1 MFKPLF
7 LALTLASPAIFA
19 MESIQVNNNAD
30 FELALSQSNY
40 NRIMVK
46 GDKILD
52 AAFPESSMG
61 IKPDE
66 KDGSIYVALS
76 SNQPFTLFLTTKAGR
91 HFSVTVHGENALG
104 KTVELVPTQQTIA
117 KPKQST
123 RRPSEEKALLELIA
137 HMQSNQPLPDFRVQ
151 KRQQVEQWKKG
162 LKLIYREL
170 WQSHEYFGEIIEL
183 YNGGRHPLRLDET
196 WFNQANTRAMKLSQ
210 QHLAP
215 KEKALLYR
223 VTEESHHG

>member
-1 MFKPLF
+1 MLKPLF

-30 FELALSQSNY
+30 FELTLSQSNY

-52 AAFPESSMG
+52 AAFPQSSMG

-76 SNQPFTLFLTTKAGR
+76 SNQPFTLFLTTKAGH

-104 KTVELVPTQQTIA
+104 KTVELVPKQTVA

-123 RRPSEEKALLELIA
+123 RGPSEEQTLVELIA
-137 HMQSNQPLPDFRVQ
+137 HMQAHQSLPDFSVQ

-162 LKLIYREL
+162 LKLVYRER
-170 WQSHEYFGEIIEL
+170 WQGHDYFGEVIEL

-210 QHLAP
+210 QNLAP

-223 VTEESHHG
+223 ITEESHHG